1 MMEKGGREKW
11 RKRLRK
17 KVDERAGGG
26 GEGKIALLFI
36 EDNLVEF
43 HK

>member
-1 MMEKGGREKW
+1 MEEGEREKW

-26 GEGKIALLFI
+26 GEGKTALLFI
-36 EDNLVEF
+36 EDGVVEF